1 LLRKTDEQHAIS
13 GGYLSQPSKKYPSL
27 FSTKGNGPLAL
38 YGLWEKY
45 PYFLPCAVSATMTWF
60 SILLGAFYLEETLAS
75 KVQIKTR
82 ASEAKKKVS
91 EQTSLLTSANQPTAY
106 DSTSSTERNTDSNG
120 TQPSENTAPHHHP
133 TQSASHERPPF
144 SRPLRKR
151 SRRSLAPIVVIQA
164 LQPHHRGGNK
174 DQPLRQVSNA
184 RTCMTRRPLMTMR
197 EKKRTRVS
205 LGCSRLLISEGSC

>member
-1 LLRKTDEQHAIS
+1 
-13 GGYLSQPSKKYPSL
+13 
-27 FSTKGNGPLAL
+27 
-38 YGLWEKY
+38 
-45 PYFLPCAVSATMTWF
+45 MTWF

-151 SRRSLAPIVVIQA
+151 SRRSLAHVQSWTSGYTPTHSRDSSPAAAPSGRKQRPASSAGVERTD
-164 LQPHHRGGNK
+164 LHDSTTFDDDEGEEK
-174 DQPLRQVSNA
+174 DEGIIGLLKIA
-184 RTCMTRRPLMTMR
+184 HIRRIMLSYAFLSLTS
-197 EKKRTRVS
+197 VS
-205 LGCSRLLISEGSC
+205 LDSVQVLYFVSSRERDSHALASARC